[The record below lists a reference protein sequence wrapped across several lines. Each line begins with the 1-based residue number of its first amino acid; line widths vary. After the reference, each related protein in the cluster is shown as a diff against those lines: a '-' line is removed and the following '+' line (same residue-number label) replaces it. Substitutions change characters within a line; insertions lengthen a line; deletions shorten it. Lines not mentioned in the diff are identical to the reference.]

1 MESPDGQGGV
11 PMYRMAFVAAS
22 LLSFAATGQQATP
35 EHVRGKIVSAEGN
48 TLTVKSSSGKTT
60 KLTLADD
67 VKVSVAEKGAM
78 SDVRDG
84 TFIGTTAVPQKDGT
98 LRAIEVHVFPDSMKG
113 TGEGHRPW
121 DLGPGSTMT
130 NATVS
135 KMDDSGGKS
144 ASTMTNATVSKVAGR
159 KLSLK
164 YKDGEKTVVVPSNAK
179 VVKLEPGDKSRL
191 KPGVHVFVIASRQ
204 ADGLRADRLV
214 VGKDGVVPPM

>member
-11 PMYRMAFVAAS
+11 PMYRMAFIAAS

-135 KMDDSGGKS
+135 S
-144 ASTMTNATVSKVAGR
+144 AKPSSTMTNATVTKMAAR
-159 KLSLK
+159 KLTLK
-164 YKDGEKTVVVPSNAK
+164 YAGGEKTVVLPSDVT
-179 VVKLEPGDKSRL
+179 VV
-191 KPGVHVFVIASRQ
+191 
-204 ADGLRADRLV
+204 
-214 VGKDGVVPPM
+214 